1 MRFLHFLL
9 YPKPHSFLIFP
20 KERFWYHIVFLKITW
35 QLGHSHDKYSKK
47 GNEWTSELE
56 VNSETVEW
64 SISSYKAI
72 KYKCTYMQL
81 SPCLHYTKKYIGPL
95 PLTQQAKQS
104 KKKVKAKE
112 KKKKREITCVP
123 TTYPRQVVRG
133 LWMILS
139 HKRTVEKKNTREKRL
154 TKRNSAWSGIY
165 IRIWTKANKR
175 KRKAVVAV
183 ILHCIYIS
191 YYSRPHKRLKANL
204 YI

>member
-20 KERFWYHIVFLKITW
+20 KERFSYHIVFLKITW

-64 SISSYKAI
+64 SISSYQAI

-81 SPCLHYTKKYIGPL
+81 SPCLHYTKNVYKA
-95 PLTQQAKQS
+95 TSTHSAS
-104 KKKVKAKE
+104 KAVQKE
-112 KKKKREITCVP
+112 SKSKGEKKKREITCVP

-133 LWMILS
+133 SWMILS
-139 HKRTVEKKNTREKRL
+139 HKRTVEKKILEKKGSPRE
-154 TKRNSAWSGIY
+154 
-165 IRIWTKANKR
+165 
-175 KRKAVVAV
+175 
-183 ILHCIYIS
+183 ILLGQEFI
-191 YYSRPHKRLKANL
+191 
-204 YI
+204 